1 MCWLRKHPWLGLK
14 SYHLASVD
22 RVHVNRGVC
31 LSEDWV
37 YPLVDC
43 RVKSNY
49 YLSTQILV
57 VMIRG
62 IDVVIDCEEVHPRD
76 VSVAQKQTQEKWPLH
91 WAFTLTGLDI
101 MRYRVS
107 EPVVWG
113 GFVWYERCYR

>member
-1 MCWLRKHPWLGLK
+1 MCWLRKHPWLCLK

-62 IDVVIDCEEVHPRD
+62 MVFSYCEEVHPRD
-76 VSVAQKQTQEKWPLH
+76 VSVCSDTDTREVAL
-91 WAFTLTGLDI
+91 ALGLYVDRT
-101 MRYRVS
+101 RYHEIS
-107 EPVVWG
+107 
-113 GFVWYERCYR
+113 GF